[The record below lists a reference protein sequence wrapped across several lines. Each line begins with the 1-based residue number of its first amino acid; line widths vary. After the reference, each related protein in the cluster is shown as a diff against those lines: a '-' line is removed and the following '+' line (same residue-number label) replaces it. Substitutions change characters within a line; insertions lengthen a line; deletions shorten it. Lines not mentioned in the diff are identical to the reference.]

1 MTYDWQVFGHKKQ
14 LEFLEKALTA
24 GRLPH
29 GLLFAGPDGVGKL
42 VVARRLA
49 QILLCETS
57 NACASCGQC
66 KTFVAQSNA
75 DYMEISGTENIK
87 IEQIRDLTYK
97 LSLKPYAAQYKVA
110 IIDAAEEMTEEAA
123 NALLKNLE
131 EPKDHTIIV
140 LVTSNPNRLPKTIV
154 SRAQK
159 INFGLVREEEY
170 SSILPAKLSA
180 SQKQLI
186 STQAIGRPGMALR
199 IASSDELLERLE
211 EVDGYL
217 ARISSGKT
225 SERLVAGAELA
236 DWESP
241 ELDRLFVSWLNRLR
255 QEMQNNPGAQTLR
268 QAKAVSEGQL
278 QLQRNGNT
286 KLVLANLM
294 LNI

>member
-42 VVARRLA
+42 MVAKRLA
-49 QILLCETS
+49 QILLCETAS
-57 NACASCGQC
+57 ACGSCGQC
-66 KTFVAQSNA
+66 KTFTAQSNA

-97 LSLKPYAAQYKVA
+97 LSLKPYAARYKVA
-110 IIDAAEEMTEEAA
+110 IIDAAEEMTEDAA

-131 EPKDHTIIV
+131 EPKDHTVII

-170 SSILPAKLSA
+170 AQLLPAKLSV
-180 SQKQLI
+180 SQKGLI
-186 STQAIGRPGMALR
+186 SSQAIGRPGMAMR
-199 IASSDELLERLE
+199 IASNDELLESLE

-225 SERLVAGAELA
+225 SDRLVAGAELA

-255 QEMQNNPGAQTLR
+255 QEMQTNPQAQTLR